1 MPALLFPGQELRRAA
16 WNLASDNVRAGEDVL
31 IVASSDQYPEIVEAL
46 VTACDAAGAGS
57 VTASV
62 IAAPAMMQDYRHPPN
77 VIAAGERADLTVVAT
92 SLRFPRA
99 YDDLS
104 EALFAAGRRQVL
116 INNAPLED
124 FGRGA
129 SLADPADLR
138 ARTHALAKAVSGGKQ
153 VRVTSPNGTDLT
165 VGICRPSLPL
175 TGHAEEDTGFGS
187 FPSGEAMT
195 SPEEG
200 TAEGVFVA
208 DSFGQAV
215 YLNGG
220 GPPLGLLEDPIR
232 LEFRAGR
239 CVSIEGGAAAKR
251 LRAVLDQASD
261 DNAYILAEL
270 GLGTNPFAREIG
282 HVENKFRLGTAH
294 IALGDNHL
302 IGWRGA
308 HIYGGTL
315 VSDLHV
321 DLVANGIAIEID
333 GTLVEA

>member
-1 MPALLFPGQELRRAA
+1 MPQHELRRAA
-16 WNLASDNVRAGEDVL
+16 WNLASDNVRSGEEVL

-46 VTACDAAGAGS
+46 VSACDGAGAGA
-57 VTASV
+57 VTAAIIAAPAIMRDYRHPASV
-62 IAAPAMMQDYRHPPN
+62 IAG
-77 VIAAGERADLTVVAT
+77 VERADLTIVAT

-104 EALFAAGRRQVL
+104 EALFAAGKRQVL
-116 INNAPLED
+116 INNAPLAD

-129 SLADPADLR
+129 SLADPAELR
-138 ARTHALAKAVSGGKQ
+138 QRTTALARAVSRGGR
-153 VRVTSPNGTDLT
+153 VRVTAPNGTDLT

-175 TGHAEEDTGFGS
+175 TGHAEDDTGFGS

-195 SPEEG
+195 SPAEG
-200 TAEGVFVA
+200 TAEGVFIA

-232 LEFRAGR
+232 LEFAKGR
-239 CVSIEGGAAAKR
+239 CIRISGGSAAKR
-251 LRAVLDQASD
+251 LEAVLAQAKD
-261 DNAYILAEL
+261 DNAWMLAEL

-308 HIYGGTL
+308 HIYGGAL
-315 VSDLHV
+315 VSDVHV
-321 DLVANGIAIEID
+321 DLVANAIAIEID
-333 GTLVEA
+333 GKPVQP

>member
-1 MPALLFPGQELRRAA
+1 MPAMIMPHHELRRAA
-16 WNLASDNVRAGEDVL
+16 WNLASDNVRAGEEVL
-31 IVASSDQYPEIVEAL
+31 IVTSSDQYPEIVEAL
-46 VTACDAAGAGS
+46 VSACDAAGAGS
-57 VTASV
+57 VTAAV
-62 IAAPAMMQDYRHPPN
+62 IAAPGQMIDYRHPAA
-77 VIAAGERADLTVVAT
+77 VIAGVERADLTIVAT

-104 EALFAAGRRQVL
+104 EALFAAGKRQVL
-116 INNAPLED
+116 INNSPLED

-129 SLADPADLR
+129 SQADPADLR
-138 ARTHALAKAVSGGKQ
+138 ARTTALARAVSNGKQ

-165 VGICRPSLPL
+165 VSICRPSLPL

-200 TAEGVFVA
+200 TAEGVFIA

-220 GPPLGLLEDPIR
+220 GPPLGVLEDPIR
-232 LEFRAGR
+232 LEFAKGR
-239 CVSIEGGAAAKR
+239 CVAISGGSAAKR
-251 LRAVLDQASD
+251 LEAVLAQAKD
-261 DNAYILAEL
+261 DNMLMLAEL

-315 VSDLHV
+315 VSDVHV
-321 DLVANGIAIEID
+321 DLVANGIVIDID
-333 GTLVEA
+333 GQRVVA